1 MVIRQRTASLLWFL
15 LLLISGASS
24 QPDAE
29 CHLEV
34 NDYKYDLSAL
44 KGDKSIS
51 RTRSLPP
58 TTMTDTLR
66 FNICNE
72 LSSIEGVGSADQVS
86 VRDTLQSLFRL
97 NSCSVPAGRGPV
109 LARRTSSKGSRIE
122 SLRSFLLRT
131 SQSCRRNT
139 PCCHVRSST
148 PFFWSSINWP
158 LHVSPTRCQNVAAW
172 SPIPFIHHIRACT
185 TGIRHQLVM
194 CDGNVRARV
203 QVV

>member
-1 MVIRQRTASLLWFL
+1 MVIRQRATALLWFL

-34 NDYKYDLSAL
+34 DDYKYDLSAL
-44 KGDKSIS
+44 KGDKTIS

-72 LSSIEGVGSADQVS
+72 LGLIEGVSSADQVR

-97 NSCSVPAGRGPV
+97 TSCSVPAGRGPV
-109 LARRTSSKGSRIE
+109 LSRRTSRKGSRTE
-122 SLRSFLLRT
+122 LLPSFPLRI
-131 SQSCRRNT
+131 SQNYRRNT

-148 PFFWSSINWP
+148 PFFWSIDWP
-158 LHVSPTRCQNVAAW
+158 LHVSPTRCQNVTAW
-172 SPIPFIHHIRACT
+172 SPIPLIHHIRAYT
-185 TGIRHQLVM
+185 AGARHHLIM
-194 CDGNVRARV
+194 CDGNVRAQV

>member
-1 MVIRQRTASLLWFL
+1 MVIRQRATALLWFL
-15 LLLISGASS
+15 FLLISGASS

-34 NDYKYDLSAL
+34 DDYKYDLGAL

-66 FNICNE
+66 FNICKE
-72 LSSIEGVGSADQVS
+72 LSPIEGVGSGDQVR
-86 VRDTLQSLFRL
+86 VRDSLQSLFRL
-97 NSCSVPAGRGPV
+97 TSCSVPAGRGPV
-109 LARRTSSKGSRIE
+109 LARRTSSKRSQTE
-122 SLRSFLLRT
+122 LLRSFPLRM

-139 PCCHVRSST
+139 PCCRVRSST
-148 PFFWSSINWP
+148 PFFWSSIDWP
-158 LHVSPTRCQNVAAW
+158 LHVSPTRCQNVTAW
-172 SPIPFIHHIRACT
+172 SPIPLIHHIRAYT
-185 TGIRHQLVM
+185 TGVRSQLIM
-194 CDGNVRARV
+194 CDGNVRTRV